1 MPALDI
7 IGYLWMKRE
16 ALAIETLP
24 AAVSFAADLMT
35 GGLDCVQVKDV
46 KVLGQVIGVSTSY
59 PRKTEEEWDGLV
71 SAAIVDAAVA
81 HTVHMMSDRED
92 DDE

>member
-7 IGYLWMKRE
+7 IGYLWTKRE
-16 ALAIETLP
+16 ALDIESLP
-24 AAVSFAADLMT
+24 AAMNFAADLMT
-35 GGLDCVQVKDV
+35 AGLDCIQVQDV

-59 PRKTEEEWDGLV
+59 PRKTEEEWDEIV
-71 SAAIVDAAVA
+71 EAAIVDAAVA